1 MFIKYENKN
10 NICIPLKMIQG
21 FICCQGKVIRLHL
34 IIKTTKKVILNS
46 FFFSFLQILI
56 HFNSSN
62 RNDDTVTTT
71 KKN

>member
-46 FFFSFLQILI
+46 FFFFFPAD
-56 HFNSSN
+56 FN
-62 RNDDTVTTT
+62 TF
-71 KKN
+71 